1 MKLGELYMDRRF
13 IVEEGGNIAEFLDL
27 LMTNLNLRRG
37 SSFVLRLSRALGLLA
52 RRWRQFN
59 PASRAKTHVAHH
71 YDLSG
76 RLYELFLGKDKQYS
90 CGYFNDPSDTLEEA
104 QIAKKRHI
112 AAKLFME
119 RDDLHVL
126 DIGCGWGGL
135 ALDLARDANA
145 KVTGVTLSEEQIAI
159 ARDRAAKAA
168 LSQRCT
174 FGLTDYRAING
185 HFDRIVSVGMFE
197 HVGVPHYA
205 SFFRKVCDLLK
216 EDGVAL
222 LHFIGRVDGPGSTNS
237 WIAKYIF
244 PGGYAP
250 ALSEVVPVIA
260 KAGLIV
266 TDIEVLRIHYAETL
280 KAWRGRFEANRAKIA
295 ALYDERFCRMWEFY
309 LAASEASFRRD
320 GMVVYQIQ
328 MTKHLET
335 LPITRDY
342 MRETERSMKLSGT
355 DHMPHQTAA

>member
-1 MKLGELYMDRRF
+1 MALGELYTDGRLT
-13 IVEEGGNIAEFLDL
+13 VEDGHTLHDFLDL
-27 LMTNLNLRRG
+27 LMTNLNQRRR
-37 SSFVLRLSRALGLLA
+37 SSFALRLSHAFGFLL

-59 PASRAKTHVAHH
+59 PVSRAKSHVAHH

-76 RLYELFLGKDKQYS
+76 RLYDLFLGQDKQYS
-90 CGYFNDPSDTLEEA
+90 CGYFNDATDTLEEA
-104 QIAKKRHI
+104 QVAKKRHI
-112 AAKLFME
+112 AAKLFIRGGNLSM
-119 RDDLHVL
+119 L

-135 ALDLARDANA
+135 GLDLARDANA
-145 KVTGVTLSEEQIAI
+145 RVTGVTLSDEQIAV
-159 ARDRAAKAA
+159 ARRRAAKAG
-168 LSQRCT
+168 LSKRCT
-174 FGLTDYRAING
+174 FSLSDYRAITG
-185 HFDRIVSVGMFE
+185 SFDRIVSVGMFE

-205 SFFRKVCDLLK
+205 SFFVKISNLLK

-222 LHFIGRVDGPGSTNS
+222 LHFIGRVDRPGSTNP

-260 KAGLIV
+260 DAGLVV

-280 KAWRGRFEANRAKIA
+280 KAWRERFACNRAKISE
-295 ALYDERFCRMWEFY
+295 LYDERFCRMWEFY

-328 MTKHLET
+328 MTKRLET

-342 MRETERSMKLSGT
+342 MLENERKMNLSGT
-355 DHMPHQTAA
+355 HRMPHQTAA